1 MTTHSHQ
8 PRQTKIVATL
18 GPASNSYDK
27 IKALAEA
34 GANVFRMNFSHG
46 THEDHARV
54 HAAIRKTESDL
65 GRSIA
70 ILADMQGPKLRIGV
84 VPGGERPLAIGDRI

>member
-1 MTTHSHQ
+1 MTTYSHQ

-46 THEDHARV
+46 THQDHARV
-54 HAAIRKTESDL
+54 HTAIRKTEMLSSYFCISE
-65 GRSIA
+65 GS
-70 ILADMQGPKLRIGV
+70 
-84 VPGGERPLAIGDRI
+84 